1 MNEYLQ
7 DSNGDKSS
15 KRLFGATLL
24 GIGVVMCIVLFW
36 FSISKPIGDP
46 TTAKD
51 IIQML
56 LMAGAGL
63 LGIGVVEWFGKKKDD
78 E

>member
-1 MNEYLQ
+1 M
-7 DSNGDKSS
+7 
-15 KRLFGATLL
+15 
-24 GIGVVMCIVLFW
+24 VMCIVLFS

-51 IIQML
+51 IIQMVL
-56 LMAGAGL
+56 TAGAGL
-63 LGIGVVEWFGKKKDD
+63 LGIGVIEWFGKKKDA